1 MKAFIKTVVVLLMLF
16 QAGCNNI
23 QTQKNDIE
31 QTKLFKQND
40 KIVFVGNSITKMG
53 MFHHDLL
60 LYHITRFPEQPI
72 KMYNCGVGGDVT
84 QDVLN
89 RLQTDILSNN
99 PTVAVIMLGMNDMS
113 LSQYSRESAGTE
125 EIKKLENSAFAKY
138 RKKYEILINEFLSRE
153 IRVIL
158 ERPSIYDQTAAFTSR
173 NLYGKNDALG
183 RCALFVD
190 SIAQKYN
197 LPVVDYYSEMNR
209 ITSEIQAKDSMATIV
224 GKDRTHPGEVG
235 HLIMAYQFL
244 KADNAPQFVSKIV
257 VDAEKRSISE
267 ETFNCQI
274 DDISNTDNEIKFTV
288 KEFSLPF
295 PVIDLQKDALSLVPF
310 MDDFNFELFK
320 INNLPKGKYQLKIDN
335 ITVDE
340 FSSAQL
346 SEGVNLAEY
355 QSTPQYRQAI
365 KIRNELDDFWELERR
380 DRSIHFCEKLPDYK
394 NCPVKDNFEALIK
407 YLDSSFTANYTNPY
421 FRDVIETYSSSKPKE
436 KEIKEKME
444 RIRDDIYDF
453 AKPEEHLFELI
464 KLAE

>member
-23 QTQKNDIE
+23 QIQKNDIE

-89 RLQTDILSNN
+89 RLQTDILSNT

-158 ERPSIYDQTAAFTSR
+158 ERPSIYDQTVAFTSR

-274 DDISNTDNEIKFTV
+274 DDISNSDNEIKFTV

-320 INNLPKGKYQLKIDN
+320 INNLTKGKYQLKIDN

-365 KIRNELDDFWELERR
+365 KIRNELEDFWELERR
-380 DRSIHFCEKLPDYK
+380 DRSIHFTEKLPDYK
-394 NCPVKDNFEALIK
+394 NCPVKNDFDALIK
-407 YLDSSFTANYTNPY
+407 YLDSSFTTNYTNPY
-421 FRDVIETYSSSKPKE
+421 FREVIKTYNASKPRE
-436 KEIKEKME
+436 MEIKAEMGK
-444 RIRDDIYDF
+444 IRESIYSF
-453 AKPEEHLFELI
+453 AVPEEHFYELI
-464 KLAE
+464 RSNL